1 MVDLMTFSL
10 NAYETKCKCSH
21 TKYDLGK
28 TGSDLRGPPPPGLCH
43 HLLSNSRWKEDKSDL
58 RTSFLQ
64 KTRVTGVNYCIPFL
78 LLIFCRSVQEASSE
92 LPAITLMP
100 TQLQP

>member
-10 NAYETKCKCSH
+10 NAYETKHKCSR

-28 TGSDLRGPPPPGLCH
+28 PRRDPRGPPSPGLCH
-43 HLLSNSRWKEDKSDL
+43 FVLSNSRWKEDRSDL
-58 RTSFLQ
+58 RKSFL
-64 KTRVTGVNYCIPFL
+64 KKARVTGVNRSIPL
-78 LLIFCRSVQEASSE
+78 LLLLFCRSVQEASSE
-92 LPAITLMP
+92 PPAITLVL